1 MLIDD
6 AIASINLRRLTR
18 KRYNWTWLSEYWE
31 RLVIKSPFVK
41 LDFKEVSNNSS
52 GSYARL
58 VEWGRRVKSCW
69 SGLESDAAG
78 ESDERHW
85 SINGWRSYGRAA
97 STRRI
102 VSGRRTDGPRRVND
116 MMDRISVHPQVS
128 CFMCCECL
136 RMCFGHQCYYLARW
150 QPTVLCL
157 VACARNFVCFSATLR
172 ENGCSYRH
180 ETFRIARQRYWDLPA
195 TKPCRLK
202 INPLIA
208 TLKPQSNRPSYSLA
222 IQWLVHWPLMGGLLH
237 LVQRWGNWAE
247 PQPVQA
253 PPRCTK
259 CNSPPINGQCT
270 NFVLF
275 DVAL

>member
-1 MLIDD
+1 MPDWWSEGEEWSRADPGSKVTLPVNQTSDTGPSTVED
-6 AIASINLRRLTR
+6 RTVVLR
-18 KRYNWTWLSEYWE
+18 LS
-31 RLVIKSPFVK
+31 
-41 LDFKEVSNNSS
+41 
-52 GSYARL
+52 
-58 VEWGRRVKSCW
+58 
-69 SGLESDAAG
+69 
-78 ESDERHW
+78 
-85 SINGWRSYGRAA
+85 

-102 VSGRRTDGPRRVND
+102 ASGRRTDGPRRVND

-195 TKPCRLK
+195 TKPCRFK